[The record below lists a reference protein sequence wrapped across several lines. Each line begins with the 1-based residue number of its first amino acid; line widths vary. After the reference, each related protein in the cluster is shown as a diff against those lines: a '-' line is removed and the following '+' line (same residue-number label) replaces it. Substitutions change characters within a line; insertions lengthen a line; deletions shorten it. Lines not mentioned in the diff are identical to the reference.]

1 MLFLVSV
8 TSVSVYLSN
17 YYGSLIL
24 AFLMLALGSMYHPE
38 LLNESGIRLKQFS
51 IV

>member
-1 MLFLVSV
+1 MLFSVSV

-24 AFLMLALGSMYHPE
+24 AVLMLALGSMYHPE
-38 LLNESGIRLKQFS
+38 LLNEISLRLKRFS